1 MGRWEGGERGI
12 HVIVPGVRFCT
23 AGRLLGAAL
32 PTAATTA
39 AIMCVCVCVWLGT
52 EGGRDRSCCPSVRPS
67 YHIRFAELVQSS
79 LTSINS
85 LTTCMFSIMLI

>member
-1 MGRWEGGERGI
+1 MGRRGGGF

-39 AIMCVCVCVWLGT
+39 AIMCGEEQREDAT
-52 EGGRDRSCCPSVRPS
+52 EAPARPSVRPS
-67 YHIRFAELVQSS
+67 SYICFAELVESSRQS
-79 LTSINS
+79 TA
-85 LTTCMFSIMLI
+85 